1 MSAILFYVVMS
12 AIMLHLVM
20 SAILFHVVMSVILY
34 FREFLHPPPP
44 PIFAGSAPGGSRG
57 KLSDV
62 NIYCIVVVK
71 KSIRGGGD
79 DIFISGMAHL
89 CTDIHINNITHTR
102 THTCNNMPR
111 NTFSDMVRN

>member
-34 FREFLHPPPP
+34 FREFLHPPPL
-44 PIFAGSAPGGSRG
+44 IFAGSAPGGSRG

>member
-34 FREFLHPPPP
+34 FREFLHPPP

-79 DIFISGMAHL
+79 DIFISGYGPSLH
-89 CTDIHINNITHTR
+89 
-102 THTCNNMPR
+102 
-111 NTFSDMVRN
+111 